1 MTRLDPKPGEGI
13 GRRMILVATAIGAAM
28 AAMLSHAAAQTQRTP
43 ASVADELDLK
53 RIPALV
59 EYAVDRKDWAA
70 ARAPF
75 ADQVRVDFT
84 SLVGGQPATI
94 PADALIAGWAA
105 NLKGDKDSLHMRG
118 ETVVEIA
125 ADRATLRS
133 NGYAWNRKPGGP
145 DGDLWEVWG
154 HYTHELVRT
163 PEGWRIVGF
172 TFEKTHE
179 RGSQWVKTTPGN

>member
-1 MTRLDPKPGEGI
+1 MSKFLAR
-13 GRRMILVATAIGAAM
+13 AAIFAVLPFSA
-28 AAMLSHAAAQTQRTP
+28 AAAQNPSLQTLL
-43 ASVADELDLK
+43 DERELK

-75 ADQVRVDFT
+75 ADEVRVDFT
-84 SLVGGQPATI
+84 SLGGGQPATI
-94 PADALIAGWAA
+94 PVDVLIAGWAA
-105 NLKGDKDSLHMRG
+105 NLKGDKESLHMRG
-118 ETVVEIA
+118 ETTVEIA

-154 HYTHELVRT
+154 RYTHELVRT

-179 RGSQWVKTTPGN
+179 RGSQWVKKTPGS

>member
-1 MTRLDPKPGEGI
+1 MSKFLASAA
-13 GRRMILVATAIGAAM
+13 ILAALP
-28 AAMLSHAAAQTQRTP
+28 LSAAAAQTPSLQ
-43 ASVADELDLK
+43 ALLDERDLK

-70 ARAPF
+70 ARAAF

-118 ETVVEIA
+118 ETLVEIV

-154 HYTHELVRT
+154 RYTHELVRT

-179 RGSQWVKTTPGN
+179 RGSQWVKTTPGT